1 MPIIWAAISGHGYGH
16 AAQVVPVLNTL
27 AILVPDLAVI
37 LRTLVPASFFAD
49 RLRVPWTL
57 QSVQQD
63 IGCIQDGPMH
73 IDVEATWEAH
83 TRFHADWP
91 SRLQREVEAIHAAAP
106 RVIVADTPYLAIR
119 AGAEAGVPTV
129 CLANLTW
136 HDILTPFV
144 EESTSNRRAILA
156 EIASHYAK
164 ASSALRIAPGLPL
177 SPIRDVTDI
186 GAVSELAAPVRDA
199 LRKRLEVA
207 DHERLVL
214 VGFGGVPLK
223 TLPWEAM
230 EAMSGYRF
238 IVDDPV
244 TRRSSRIFSL
254 GSLPYGFRSLIP
266 SVDVIMTKPG
276 YGTVVEA
283 VAARVPVVYV
293 RRYNFADEQPLVEF
307 LGQYGRSTELSR
319 EDFQTGRW
327 QKTLEAVE
335 HQHLPAAV
343 PSFSGAAD
351 AARFLARYFESP
363 DSPPSDGKVSS
374 TFFNT

>member
-27 AILVPDLAVI
+27 AALVPDLAVI
-37 LRTLVPASFFAD
+37 LRTLVPPSFFGD

-57 QSVQQD
+57 QPVQQD

-83 TRFHADWP
+83 AKFHADWT
-91 SRLQREVEAIHAAAP
+91 SRVQQEVEAIRSAAP

-136 HDILTPFV
+136 HDILTPFAK
-144 EESTSNRRAILA
+144 ESSSDRHAILA
-156 EIASHYAK
+156 EIAGHYAK
-164 ASSALRIAPGLPL
+164 AASALRIAPGLPL
-177 SPIRDVTDI
+177 SPIRGVTDI
-186 GAVSELAAPVRDA
+186 GAISELAVPVRGEI
-199 LRKRLEVA
+199 RKRLELA

-223 TLPWEAM
+223 ALPWEAM

-254 GSLPYGFRSLIP
+254 GSLPYSFRSLIP
-266 SVDVIMTKPG
+266 SVDAIMTKPG

-307 LGQYGRSTELSR
+307 LGQYGRSRELSR
-319 EDFQTGRW
+319 DDFETGRW
-327 QKTLEAVE
+327 QNALEAAE
-335 HQHLPAAV
+335 HQHMPAAV

-351 AARFLARYFESP
+351 AARFLARYFKSP
-363 DSPPSDGKVSS
+363 DKPSGDRKLSP
-374 TFFNT
+374 TFFPT